1 MARRKQFKLRLPSRT
16 LELGARTLVMGVLNV
31 TPDSF
36 SDGGKF
42 FSLNRAIDAALA
54 MEAAGADILD
64 IGGESTRPGSNAIST
79 REELARV
86 LPVLNRLSG
95 RLKIP
100 ISIDTRRSAIADAAI
115 AAGAQIINDVTGLR
129 FDPEIAGVACR
140 NHVPLILMHM
150 RGEPRTMQE
159 QPFAR
164 NAVRDVLSG
173 LKRSIAIALKVGVP
187 KSQIIVDP
195 GIGFGKSFRQ
205 NYELIARLGEIASL
219 GFPILIGT
227 SRKTFLGTTLDG
239 KPPEDRIW
247 GTAATVAASI
257 LAGAHIVR
265 VHDVNEMVQVARVT
279 DKVFEAMK
287 PAKPASVV
295 GAGLAPPAGVTA
307 SAIVARSRIPG
318 GGGATKPG
326 VAAAAFSFFS
336 DGISPNLNQNNRDHR
351 TASKYEDT
359 ADSSKNKSDESAN
372 VRISHCK
379 HGLVMRL
386 SVIVVP
392 YNCITARLDDAEPED
407 QASGPAIDI
416 VCFGHAR
423 LEKRERFL
431 SLVVYH
437 RKRQAGHALPGIENS
452 PVEFRVILII
462 NLVVSGRL
470 E

>member
-1 MARRKQFKLRLPSRT
+1 LLIRASLLLFAGLEIAGCRRGRRRYEDKVGKEFVTHRKQFKLRLSSRT

-64 IGGESTRPGSNAIST
+64 IGGESTRPGSNAVLP

-164 NAVRDVLSG
+164 NAVQDVLSG
-173 LKRSIAIALKVGVP
+173 LKRSIAIALKAGVP

-219 GFPILIGT
+219 GYPILIGT

-265 VHDVNEMVQVARVT
+265 VHDVEEMVQVARVT
-279 DKVFEAMK
+279 DKVLE
-287 PAKPASVV
+287 
-295 GAGLAPPAGVTA
+295 
-307 SAIVARSRIPG
+307 
-318 GGGATKPG
+318 ATKG
-326 VAAAAFSFFS
+326 
-336 DGISPNLNQNNRDHR
+336 
-351 TASKYEDT
+351 
-359 ADSSKNKSDESAN
+359 
-372 VRISHCK
+372 
-379 HGLVMRL
+379 
-386 SVIVVP
+386 
-392 YNCITARLDDAEPED
+392 
-407 QASGPAIDI
+407 
-416 VCFGHAR
+416 
-423 LEKRERFL
+423 
-431 SLVVYH
+431 
-437 RKRQAGHALPGIENS
+437 
-452 PVEFRVILII
+452 
-462 NLVVSGRL
+462 
-470 E
+470 